1 MEPSCTSECMEKRL
15 IEEDSLHGVKVEVT
29 DVHLQDLQT
38 FEQVEEGDHLTWQD
52 LEGNQLDMT
61 NCFRQWFPSVK

>member
-1 MEPSCTSECMEKRL
+1 MEKRL

-38 FEQVEEGDHLTWQD
+38 LEQVEEGDHLTWPD

>member
-1 MEPSCTSECMEKRL
+1 MEKRL

-38 FEQVEEGDHLTWQD
+38 FEQVKEGDHLTWQN

>member
-1 MEPSCTSECMEKRL
+1 MEKRL

-38 FEQVEEGDHLTWQD
+38 LEQVEEGDHLTWQN